1 MDKTFVPVNA
11 AMGGGVSRTIKADYY
26 KMNSANFLFHTND
39 GYAATAI
46 LVKYE

>member
-1 MDKTFVPVNA
+1 MDKVFVPVNA
-11 AMGGGVSRTIKADYY
+11 AIGGVSRTIKADYY

>member
-1 MDKTFVPVNA
+1 MDKVFVPVNA
-11 AMGGGVSRTIKADYY
+11 AMGVSRTIKADYY
-26 KMNSANFLFHTND
+26 KMGVANFLFHAND